1 MEISLALNVYG
12 MRIYVNAKITVH
24 FTDLIFAVR
33 FFLTICFVR
42 FIRVVENV
50 FVVIVNFIFNPLVLC
65 ACHDFTV
72 LILIRFSFKFPDPF
86 AVGNSHYAWPCVH
99 ANYSC

>member
-42 FIRVVENV
+42 FIRA
-50 FVVIVNFIFNPLVLC
+50 FLLLKMFLL
-65 ACHDFTV
+65 
-72 LILIRFSFKFPDPF
+72 LL
-86 AVGNSHYAWPCVH
+86 
-99 ANYSC
+99 